1 MARHTIEIQETFDV
15 PRSRVFALFA
25 DHQRFGRLLGAR
37 SGASATACR
46 RTPNGIGSVR
56 KIGLGPIG
64 LEETVLNFEPD
75 TLIEYSISSL
85 SPIRNHHGRIRF
97 ADTPDGRTHLHY
109 TITFEDRIPG
119 DRQTAGA
126 GAGAGHPPGY
136 PEGAGDGLKPV
147 PATNRYVGT
156 PGKLIWRKSRFW
168 PIL

>member
-25 DHQRFGRLLGAR
+25 DHQRFGRLLGAPV
-37 SGASATACR
+37 R
-46 RTPNGIGSVR
+46 RIRDSVQAGPNGIGSVR

-119 DRQTAGA
+119 T
-126 GAGAGHPPGY
+126 
-136 PEGAGDGLKPV
+136 
-147 PATNRYVGT
+147 
-156 PGKLIWRKSRFW
+156 GKLLARALEQGIRRGIRKV
-168 PIL
+168 PEMA